1 MILYVPFSAGRSAQS
16 AIRWSASSNNK
27 WWGYKLSWSE
37 KKTRV
42 AVFSS
47 STTERVN
54 EEKMELAVEDA
65 VGRYL
70 RKRHPGIFR
79 PTTMKGLGMTPT
91 KEQNPPKIQNISSIG
106 TLALLNGF
114 QMVDTPKP
122 EERVPL
128 AEGIVAKPGYYST
141 IRRSDI
147 KYTLYSQPL
156 DEHKAPTIGKLPALV
171 EEDINIYRLLE
182 NQVEGMFNSW
192 NNSFKSRIQP
202 LKTIVKRMKGAT
214 QATGSELDIQDD
226 EDLEENLLVVTDH
239 SMVIVTHIRYVLI
252 CVLHASTCKKNRG
265 SHIESTVIDRHFDFS
280 RSRST

>member
-1 MILYVPFSAGRSAQS
+1 MILYVPLSAGRSAQS

-27 WWGYKLSWSE
+27 RNKLPWSE

-47 STTERVN
+47 STTKRVN
-54 EEKMELAVEDA
+54 EEKLEVAVEDA

-70 RKRHPGIFR
+70 RRRHHDIFR
-79 PTTMKGLGMTPT
+79 ATTMKGLGMTPT
-91 KEQNPPKIQNISSIG
+91 KEQNPPKIQNISSIA

-156 DEHKAPTIGKLPALV
+156 DEHKAPTIEKLPDLV
-171 EEDINIYRLLE
+171 VEDINIYRLLE
-182 NQVEGMFNSW
+182 NRVQDMLNYW

-202 LKTIVKRMKGAT
+202 LKKIMKRMKGSSAT
-214 QATGSELDIQDD
+214 QATGSELATQGE
-226 EDLEENLLVVTDH
+226 EDPEENLLVVTDH
-239 SMVIVTHIRYVLI
+239 SMVLVTHIRYVLI
-252 CVLHASTCKKNRG
+252 SVLRAPMK
-265 SHIESTVIDRHFDFS
+265 
-280 RSRST
+280 